1 MITSSSPLVKDTI
14 REFSKTVND
23 PSAHDDKKTVYDIT
37 AERNP
42 SKPKTDPPKPEV
54 KDLGS
59 GSDYAPFYQ
68 YIGVPAADFY
78 YTGYNGTKVF
88 YPVYHSQ
95 HDTFDYVKNFVDP
108 EFKYHKAASQ
118 MCGGLLLMFAD
129 MPLLKMSVML
139 YADALTRS
147 LNALKAQ
154 YSEELKS
161 HGETL
166 GLLEKAVKTFQ
177 GAAENFT
184 KAK

>member
-1 MITSSSPLVKDTI
+1 MGFASSPLLKDTI
-14 REFSKTVND
+14 RDFSKTVND
-23 PSAHDDKKTVYDIT
+23 PSAHDDKKTIYDIT
-37 AERNP
+37 AERSP
-42 SKPKTDPPKPEV
+42 SKRKTDPPKPAV
-54 KDLGS
+54 GDLGS

-68 YIGVPAADFY
+68 YIGVPAADFGY
-78 YTGYNGTKVF
+78 RGYNGTAVY

-95 HDTFDYVKNFVDP
+95 HDTLKYVEKFVDP

-118 MCGGLLLMFAD
+118 LCGGLLLMFAD
-129 MPLLKMSVML
+129 TPLLKMDVML
-139 YADALTRS
+139 YTEALTRS
-147 LNALKAQ
+147 LDALRKQ

-166 GLLEKAVKTFQ
+166 GLLEKAIKTFQ